1 MFICASYKFLK
12 FRMLINSNA
21 KFNVKCCFPT
31 ILAVFSTWSCRS
43 TSLPFLLEKKK
54 MFTIEEK
61 IKLLD
66 ANKKTR
72 QSCRQLADQFRIGKT
87 AAAKIINDTHLDELV
102 LYWIQ
107 YKNSLKHEIGCFW
120 HFYMFTQSI
129 KFFNSTIVQMFEKRD
144 SLNRQ

>member
-43 TSLPFLLEKKK
+43 TSLPFLLVKKK

-66 ANKKTR
+66 GNKKTR

-87 AAAKIINDTHLDELV
+87 AAAII
-102 LYWIQ
+102 I
-107 YKNSLKHEIGCFW
+107 KNEASMHQEYEHSKGSLKRNRKGQFHTINKIL
-120 HFYMFTQSI
+120 YVSVI
-129 KFFNSTIVQMFEKRD
+129 KV
-144 SLNRQ
+144 L

>member
-43 TSLPFLLEKKK
+43 TSLPFLLVKKK

-72 QSCRQLADQFRIGKT
+72 QSCRQLADQFRIGRPQLPKLLTILTWTNWCFTEFSTKT
-87 AAAKIINDTHLDELV
+87 HWNTRLAASDIFICLHNQLSSLIP
-102 LYWIQ
+102 LSYRCL
-107 YKNSLKHEIGCFW
+107 KNVIH
-120 HFYMFTQSI
+120 
-129 KFFNSTIVQMFEKRD
+129 
-144 SLNRQ
+144 